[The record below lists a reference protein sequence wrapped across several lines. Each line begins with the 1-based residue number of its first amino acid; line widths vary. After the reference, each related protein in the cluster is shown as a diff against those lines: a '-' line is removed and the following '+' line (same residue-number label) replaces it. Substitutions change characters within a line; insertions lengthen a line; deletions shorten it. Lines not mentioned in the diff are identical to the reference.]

1 MNRQPILFAALVV
14 GALGFAIGY
23 AAGSGGG
30 LASIA
35 TPPSAAPAAKEDGI
49 ACFFSP
55 KGGCTQAVVA
65 EIDKAQ
71 KTIQIQAYSF
81 TSAEIVRALI
91 NAHHRGVQVTAVFD
105 KSDTRDSSEKTV
117 AEVVEDKI
125 PVYIDS
131 QHAIAHNKI
140 MLIDG
145 LTLITGSFNFT
156 NQAEHSNAENL
167 LVIHDHPK
175 LYAAYEENFQHH
187 LGHSEPYSSAESPSE
202 APSRSRERRTAARS
216 HPLEP

>member
-71 KTIQIQAYSF
+71 KTIQLQAYSF

-91 NAHHRGVQVTAVFD
+91 DAHHRGVQVTAVFD
-105 KSDTRDSSEKTV
+105 KSDLKEKSRAV
-117 AEVVEDKI
+117 EEVVDDKI
-125 PVYIDS
+125 AAYVDS

-140 MLIDG
+140 ILIDG
-145 LTLITGSFNFT
+145 RTLITGSFNFT

-167 LVIHDHPK
+167 LVIHDHAK

-187 LGHSEPYSSAESPSE
+187 LGHSEPYASAESPSE
-202 APSRSRERRTAARS
+202 APSRSRERRTASRS